1 MRYIKEKYNIFK
13 NLIIKMNKALNVVF
27 AIALILTVAQSS
39 LFESDNSVN
48 RFGGLKAI

>member
-1 MRYIKEKYNIFK
+1 MHIITTKYNILK

-27 AIALILTVAQSS
+27 AIALVLTVAQSS